1 MFRRLVSSTAR
12 RLLPALVLASV
23 LSPSHGAGA
32 AGLPP
37 GLDPETK
44 AALLKMP
51 PYHPPAAYSE
61 DLVITTGDHTM
72 TMKRYVDG
80 SKMRTDMNGQGQDF
94 SMIELGD
101 AAGTM
106 YNVVPKEKQAI
117 KMTSRGM
124 MEGMPKAAGKPDTTE
139 AENPPPP
146 GYKVEYLGEE
156 TVDGRA
162 TKKFRMSTDQG
173 SALGWFDA
181 ANGAPVRMEGTSDG
195 KQAVMEWKNFKAAP
209 QPPTVFEVPKG
220 YKVVDMDAM
229 REQMKGMP
237 GMGNMMKNMAGGMA
251 GGMMGG
257 MGQNLGAQLGGAV
270 GGPLGAMA
278 GGYLGGRVGSAIGR
292 KTVEKAAGQ

>member
-1 MFRRLVSSTAR
+1 MFHRFASSAARLS
-12 RLLPALVLASV
+12 LPALLLVPALFAS
-23 LSPSHGAGA
+23 PGARA

-37 GLDPETK
+37 GLDPGTK

-51 PYHPPAAYSE
+51 AYNPPAAYSE
-61 DLVITTGDHTM
+61 DLVITTGDQTM
-72 TMKRYVDG
+72 TMKRFVDG
-80 SKMRTDMNGQGQDF
+80 SKMRTDMNAQGQDF

-106 YNVVPKEKQAI
+106 YNIVPKQKQAI

-139 AENPPPP
+139 TETPPPP

-162 TKKFRMSTDQG
+162 TKKFRMTTDEG

-195 KQAVMEWKNFKAAP
+195 KKAVMEWKNFKAAA
-209 QPPTVFEVPKG
+209 QPASVFEVPKG
-220 YKVVDMDAM
+220 YEVVDMDAM

-257 MGQNLGAQLGGAV
+257 MGQNMGAQLGGAV

-278 GGYLGGRVGSAIGR
+278 GGFLGGRVGSEMGR
-292 KTVEKAAGQ
+292 KAAEKATGQ